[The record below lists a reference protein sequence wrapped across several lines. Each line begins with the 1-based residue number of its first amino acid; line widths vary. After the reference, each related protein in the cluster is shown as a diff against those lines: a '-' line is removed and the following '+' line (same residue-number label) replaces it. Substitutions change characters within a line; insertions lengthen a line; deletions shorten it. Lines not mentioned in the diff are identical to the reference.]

1 MLSMR
6 RRIAN
11 ALDTSLGSKAGLSWV
26 NWLIVVMIASSTLVV
41 ILETE
46 VTIFEP
52 NKEIFFVIE
61 VFFLI
66 FFSIEY
72 ALRIWVSVENRKFK
86 SRISYILRP
95 VSLIDLF
102 VILTIAFTLI
112 GIEGALLRLIRLFRL
127 MRVMKLARYSSA
139 LLNIGNAIS
148 ARRFELIVSLS
159 VAFVLLL
166 ISAAALYL
174 LEGEIQPE
182 AFGSIPRAMWWAMA
196 TLTTVGYGDV
206 VPVTLGG
213 RFFAMLTAVTG
224 VGLIAMPAGI
234 LASAFSEA
242 IQQRNADKRAQDDT
256 EASKTK

>member
-1 MLSMR
+1 MSTMR
-6 RRIAN
+6 SRVAK
-11 ALDTSLGSKAGLSWV
+11 ALDINLAIKPGLSWV
-26 NWLIVVMIASSTLVV
+26 NWLIVVMIGLSAFVV
-41 ILETE
+41 VLETE

-52 NKEIFFVIE
+52 NRNLFFFIEMFFLAFFVIE
-61 VFFLI
+61 
-66 FFSIEY
+66 Y
-72 ALRIWVSVENRKFK
+72 GLRVWVSVENERNKT
-86 SRISYILRP
+86 RLHYIVRP
-95 VSLIDLF
+95 VALIDLF
-102 VILTIAFTLI
+102 VILTMAFTLI
-112 GIEGALLRLIRLFRL
+112 GIEGALLRLMRLFRL
-127 MRVMKLARYSSA
+127 MRVMKLGKYSSA
-139 LLNIGNAIS
+139 LVNIGNAIS

-166 ISAAALYL
+166 VSAAALYL
-174 LEGEIQPE
+174 LEGEVQPE

-242 IQQRNADKRAQDDT
+242 IQKRNAAREAQDGA
-256 EASKTK
+256 EVSG